1 MKTLLLFSQALGLGA
16 ISMFFVL
23 LLYATT
29 VTLINNIIRDWTKIK
44 QYNDIKKENKELL
57 EKIQKLEIELVDKKL
72 AEEYNKN
79 KRTKIEF

>member
-16 ISMFFVL
+16 VSMFFVL
-23 LLYATT
+23 LLYASA

-57 EKIQKLEIELVDKKL
+57 EKIQRLEIELVDKKL